1 MCNGGWDMFLC
12 NGSGGHNVI
21 CGLYDYLQRLNPK
34 NSLFGFIDGPDGIL
48 KSKFISITQDLCA
61 AFINQGT

>member
-1 MCNGGWDMFLC
+1 MGVRHSWT
-12 NGSGGHNVI
+12 GGHNVI

-48 KSKFISITQDLCA
+48 KSKFISITHDLCA